1 MERNII
7 GAANDVKPTSTPDPF
22 EVLLLEDDEISQLS
36 STKALTRAV
45 PEAKVHV
52 AATLAEGRRILA
64 EHKPR
69 MCVLDI
75 QLPDGSGLDFLHDVQ
90 LHVPDASVAVLT
102 GVPLPHYRD
111 QAEAFGILHFMEK
124 PADTRMLG
132 EVAREQRDRW
142 LASRSGNGAG
152 FSALLT
158 QLTTLDII
166 QLKCLARASVVLEF
180 LGEQGGRGRI
190 YFRDGE
196 VFHAETGDL
205 RGVDAFNEI
214 VSWRGGRALEAACDS
229 FPARSVEG
237 NWQTLLMNAV
247 HWVDERKAA

>member
-1 MERNII
+1 M
-7 GAANDVKPTSTPDPF
+7 NDVKPTPTPAEF

-45 PEAKVHV
+45 PEAKVIV
-52 AATLAEGRRILA
+52 AATLAEGRRLLI
-64 EHKPR
+64 EHRPR

-90 LHVPDASVAVLT
+90 VHVPDASVAVLT

-111 QAEAFGILHFMEK
+111 QAEAFGVLHFMEK
-124 PADTRMLG
+124 PADSRLLG
-132 EVAREQRDRW
+132 DVAREQHERW
-142 LASRSGNGAG
+142 VASRSGNGGG
-152 FSALLT
+152 FSAMLT

-166 QLKCLARASVVLEF
+166 QLKCLGRSSVALEF

-196 VFHAETGDL
+196 VFHAEAGEL
-205 RGVDAFNEI
+205 HGVDAFNEI
-214 VSWRGGRALEAACDS
+214 VSWRGGRAIEVVRET
-229 FPARSVEG
+229 FPPRSVEG
-237 NWQTLLMNAV
+237 NWQSLLMNAV
-247 HWVDERKAA
+247 HWVDERRAA